1 MTDRLELSE
10 GDINNTP
17 TRRQWRASLGKAAC
31 AALDADERFFLRQSL
46 STPCLTEI
54 VRAEGPWLEDIEG
67 RRILDFHGNSVHQLG
82 HGHPKIVEAI
92 RHTMDT
98 LPFCPRRYSNAP
110 ATALAQRLVEST
122 PDGLN
127 KVLFAPSGS
136 AAISMALKLARYAT
150 GRHKVLSFWDAF
162 HGANIDAIGVG
173 GEAVFRRGLG
183 PLLPGAEH
191 LPPFDLVRRF
201 FGAERPFDRLADW
214 IDYLLAIQGD
224 VSALIAEPLRWTTVT
239 APPADFWP
247 KVAQSCK
254 QHGALLIFDE
264 IACGLGRSGAL
275 WACQRLGATPDI
287 LVAGKGLGGGIMP
300 LAAIIAAERLDC
312 VPNTALGHYTHEKSP
327 VACSAGLAVLE
338 IIQAEG
344 LVERAA
350 ELGRHGLSRLTEM
363 QKKHRRIADVRGFG
377 CHFGVEI
384 GGEEPA
390 AFADRLL
397 YGCLENGLSFKIGG
411 GTVATLCSPLTIALD
426 AFDSA
431 FDILDNTLSE
441 LGG

>member
-1 MTDRLELSE
+1 M
-10 GDINNTP
+10 
-17 TRRQWRASLGKAAC
+17 
-31 AALDADERFFLRQSL
+31 
-46 STPCLTEI
+46 
-54 VRAEGPWLEDIEG
+54 
-67 RRILDFHGNSVHQLG
+67 
-82 HGHPKIVEAI
+82 EA
-92 RHTMDT
+92 

-110 ATALAQRLVEST
+110 ATHLAQRLVET
-122 PDGLN
+122 APDGLH

-191 LPPFDLVRRF
+191 LPPFDIVQRF

-275 WACQRLGATPDI
+275 WACKRLGATPDI

-300 LAAIIAAERLDC
+300 LAAIIAAEHLDC
-312 VPNTALGHYTHEKSP
+312 VPNAALGHYTHEKSP
-327 VACSAGLAVLE
+327 VACSAGLAVLDT
-338 IIQAEG
+338 IQAEG

-363 QKKHRRIADVRGFG
+363 QRKSIGASPMCEASDAISELRLAARNPPPSPIA
-377 CHFGVEI
+377 CSM
-384 GGEEPA
+384 A
-390 AFADRLL
+390 AWRM
-397 YGCLENGLSFKIGG
+397 GLVFKIGG

-431 FDILDNTLSE
+431 FDMSRQHVKRIGRLTAGQNTGAERRSKKLTD
-441 LGG
+441 